1 MGYEKVFSFGFQVG
15 NNWFGLGTSSPFSG
29 ALEFVSNISALGLAM
44 MAWPFCVACCTV
56 QLRM

>member
-15 NNWFGLGTSSPFSG
+15 NNWFGTSSPFSG

-44 MAWPFCVACCTV
+44 MAWPFCVACSTV